1 MIYTCTMNP
10 AIDYRME
17 FDDVVL
23 GELNRTTYNK
33 FSAGG
38 KGVNVS
44 IVLSNLGSKTTAL
57 GFMGGFTGIFL
68 EDYLLHTYHLPSK
81 FTKIKETTR
90 INVKL
95 NENNRETELN
105 AKAPNVTKEEFN
117 QLLNSLNDLSKDD
130 VLVLAGSTVKL
141 EVKPYDVIAKLCDEH
156 KVPFVLDVE
165 KDAMLSALK
174 YQPLLIK
181 PNLFELETIFNVSI
195 DDGDALIKYAKKLL
209 DKGAQNIIVSLGK
222 DGSYFVNKDVVYR
235 ALPVKGNA
243 KNPVGAGDSM
253 VAGFLHEYVKSKVL
267 KESYITAV
275 AAGTASAFSY
285 ELATKEDIDALREKI
300 EIIEVRE

>member
-17 FDDVVL
+17 FNDVVL

-44 IVLSNLGSKTTAL
+44 IVLSNLGSKTIAL
-57 GFMGGFTGIFL
+57 GFMGGFTGVFL
-68 EDYLLHTYHLPSK
+68 EDYLLNTYQLPSK
-81 FTKIKETTR
+81 FTKIKDTTR

-95 NENNRETELN
+95 SENSRETELN
-105 AKAPNVTKEEFN
+105 AKAPNVTKEEFD
-117 QLLNSLNDLSKDD
+117 QLLSSLRNLAKDD

-141 EVKPYDVIAKLCDEH
+141 EEKPYDVIAKLCYDQH
-156 KVPFVLDVE
+156 VPFVLDVE
-165 KDAMLSALK
+165 KEAMISALK

-195 DDGDALIKYAKKLL
+195 KDGETLIKYAKELL
-209 DKGAQNIIVSLGK
+209 KKGAQNIIVSLGK
-222 DGSYFVNKDVVYR
+222 DGSYFINKEIVYR
-235 ALPVKGNA
+235 ALPIKGNA

-253 VAGFLHEYVKSKVL
+253 VAGFLHEYEQSSDL
-267 KESYITAV
+267 KEAYITAV

-285 ELATKEDIDALREKI
+285 DLATKEEIDKVRKKI

>member
-33 FSAGG
+33 LSAGG

-57 GFMGGFTGIFL
+57 GFMGGFTGVFL
-68 EDYLLHTYHLPSK
+68 EDYLLNTYQLPSK
-81 FTKIKETTR
+81 FTKIKDTTR

-105 AKAPNVTKEEFN
+105 AKAPDVTKEEFE
-117 QLLNSLNDLSKDD
+117 QLLSSLRNLSSED

-141 EVKPYDVIAKLCDEH
+141 DIKPYDVIAKLCFNH
-156 KVPFVLDVE
+156 QVPFVIDVE
-165 KDAMLSALK
+165 KDAMLSALM

-181 PNLFELETIFNVSI
+181 PNLFELETIFNVTI
-195 DDGDALIKYAKKLL
+195 NDGDGLIEYAKKLL
-209 DKGAQNIIVSLGK
+209 DKGAQNIIVSLGG
-222 DGSYFVNKDVVYR
+222 DGSYFINKDIVYR
-235 ALPVKGNA
+235 ALPVEGDA

-253 VAGFLHEYVKSKVL
+253 VAGFLHEYMKSKDV

-285 ELATKEDIDALREKI
+285 ELATKEEIDTLRKKI
-300 EIIEVRE
+300 EIIEVKK